1 MKDHSL
7 EDSENLPDP
16 SVLAAEIVE
25 NLHKLELY
33 ALLNNKKD
41 QYYRVLDIIR
51 RLLLQQVAVLGD
63 SICKRGIIL
72 MKRSRDIIISK
83 ILDICTDGAN
93 KTKIVYQANLNFRTV
108 NPYLELLT
116 NNGMIHAKTENELKV
131 YETTTRGLAL
141 LDNYRQ
147 IQSELST

>member
-1 MKDHSL
+1 
-7 EDSENLPDP
+7 
-16 SVLAAEIVE
+16 
-25 NLHKLELY
+25 
-33 ALLNNKKD
+33 
-41 QYYRVLDIIR
+41 
-51 RLLLQQVAVLGD
+51 
-63 SICKRGIIL
+63 

-83 ILDICTDGAN
+83 ILDICTNGAH

-116 NNGMIHAKTENELKV
+116 KNGMINAQKKEDLVV

-147 IQSELST
+147 IHDGLSQGR